1 MPNSIAIALA
11 WPETRCK
18 QTGAWYDKPAEFF
31 GISKNHYYKVGHSAI
46 VLINPET
53 GKCHYFDFG
62 RYHAPKGFGRVRD
75 EVTDHELKISTIAQL
90 NDNLE
95 LKNYQDI
102 IDEIQS
108 NPACHGDGQLYAGQ
122 TIIDFKKAFDRSKSY
137 QNQGVIDYGPFVIKG
152 TNCSRFVRSV
162 LFNAVSSRWLKFK
175 LTFARTLSPTPIGI
189 VKILG
194 CQQKA
199 NLFKK
204 EVESN
209 ENIEQC
215 EILTT

>member
-1 MPNSIAIALA
+1 MPNSLAIALA
-11 WPETRCK
+11 WPETQCK
-18 QTGAWYDKPAEFF
+18 QTGSWYDKPAEFF
-31 GISKNHYYKVGHSAI
+31 GICKNRYYKVGHSAI
-46 VLINPET
+46 VLINPKNS
-53 GKCHYFDFG
+53 KCHYFDFG
-62 RYHAPKGFGRVRD
+62 RYHAPKGYGRVRD
-75 EVTDHELKISTIAQL
+75 EVTDHELTITTVAQL
-90 NDNLE
+90 NDKLV
-95 LKNYQDI
+95 LVNYQDI

-108 NPACHGDGQLYAGQ
+108 NPACHGDGQLYASQ
-122 TIIDFKKAFDRSKSY
+122 AIIDFDKAFNRSKFL

-162 LFNAVSSRWLKFK
+162 LFNAVTSNLLKFK
-175 LTFARTLSPTPIGI
+175 LTFTRTLSPTPIGI
-189 VKILG
+189 VKNLS

-204 EVESN
+204 EIESN